1 MISESLGSR
10 STFQWCIIMMRL
22 IFDFVNNK
30 NSNKIWLFSLKN
42 QAMSCLFFVF
52 LSLPLTLCVPLS
64 LIQTHTHMCVPTHT
78 QGRLV
83 TSQWKLKQTV
93 NHLTSLIGV
102 ISSVRFHLAT
112 DDKPHVTPPNRNKGD
127 RDIVAIDSSN
137 ETLQDLHRA

>member
-1 MISESLGSR
+1 
-10 STFQWCIIMMRL
+10 
-22 IFDFVNNK
+22 
-30 NSNKIWLFSLKN
+30 
-42 QAMSCLFFVF
+42 MSCLFFVF

-64 LIQTHTHMCVPTHT
+64 LIQTHT
-78 QGRLV
+78 QRRLV